1 MALDL
6 VIGHKGEDHITASD
20 FAKIFKD
27 MFGGADTVGADSC
40 FILERPTLSASIADN
55 TITVNIAWGRYLLQG
70 RYVYGEGTVTKTVSG
85 VATAGNKRKDAIV
98 VKFTRVNNIES
109 VGYEIVTGTET
120 SGTPSLPIVPDAGG
134 NIELNSTFRML
145 VGYLN
150 IDGASVSCESLE
162 EYGTLK
168 ANRVRS
174 LYNCYKN
181 YIQTLPAV
189 SLNGSCTGKYGTAPT
204 EANILFGIL
213 KPITID
219 FYKNSSGK
227 LEIIANNIHLIDYL
241 GDVYSVVNDSTFQVE
256 ANSYYLAELDI
267 VLDIEKYFNY
277 HEQGVYHSKFPFT
290 TSMKLLKPSSPYLSH
305 RASGIKIDD
314 DLSSTLHGQLTLGKV
329 VIRTDAQ
336 SGNITFK
343 IPLVYIYDFENEI
356 YNINSP
362 DVFRENYILTN
373 VEIQSSNSESIAVQG
388 KVISITDSSTKLPV
402 RYRVKKESVDA
413 GNGYRETI
421 TLIGHTSSQTVTIA
435 YYPITDGSSLTQVI
449 LPTT

>member
-6 VIGHKGEDHITASD
+6 VIGHKGEDHITAGD

-27 MFGGADTVGADSC
+27 MFGGADTIGADSC

-55 TITVNIAWGRYLLQG
+55 TITINIAWGRYLLQG

-120 SGTPSLPIVPDAGG
+120 SGTPSIPIIPDSSG

-145 VGYLN
+145 IGYLN
-150 IDGASVSCESLE
+150 IEGASVSCESLE

-189 SLNGSCTGKYGTAPT
+189 SLKGSCTGKYGSTST
-204 EANILFGIL
+204 LENILFGIL
-213 KPITID
+213 KPIDVLFT
-219 FYKNSSGK
+219 KTSNGK
-227 LEIIANNIHLIDYL
+227 LRVIVSDVALIDYL
-241 GDVYSVVNDSTFQVE
+241 GDVYKVTNDSTFQVE

-277 HEQGVYHSKFPFT
+277 HDQNIYHSNFPFT

-314 DLSSTLHGQLTLGKV
+314 AITTPHGQLTLGEV
-329 VIRTDAQ
+329 SINRDTQ

-343 IPLVYIYDFENEI
+343 IPLIYVYDFENEI

-373 VEIQSSNSESIAVQG
+373 IEIQSSNSESIAVQG
-388 KVISITDSSTKLPV
+388 RVISVTDSSTKLPV
-402 RYRVKKESVDA
+402 RYSVKKEPISA
-413 GNGYRETI
+413 GYGYRETV

-435 YYPITDGSSLTQVI
+435 YYPITDGSTLAQII

>member
-20 FAKIFKD
+20 FAQIFKD
-27 MFGGADTVGADSC
+27 VFGGAETIGPDSC
-40 FILERPTLSASIADN
+40 FILERPTLSANIADN
-55 TITVNIAWGRYLLQG
+55 TITLSIAWGRYLLQG
-70 RYVYGEGTVTKTVSG
+70 RYVYGNGTVTKTTSG

-98 VKFTRVNNIES
+98 IKFTRVNNIES
-109 VGYEIVTGTET
+109 VSYEIVNGTET

-134 NIELNSTFRML
+134 NIESNSTYRML
-145 VGYLN
+145 IGYLN

-168 ANRVRS
+168 VNRVRS

-189 SLNGSCTGKYGTAPT
+189 SVKGSCTGKDGSTFNL
-204 EANILFGIL
+204 ENILFGIL
-213 KPITID
+213 KPIDVNFFKTTD
-219 FYKNSSGK
+219 GK
-227 LEIIANNIHLIDYL
+227 LRVTAFEVTLTDYL
-241 GDVYSVVNDSTFQVE
+241 GDVYKVTNASSFQVE

-277 HEQGVYHSKFPFT
+277 HEQNGNSSNFPFT
-290 TSMKLLKPSSPYLSH
+290 TSMKLLKPMSPYLNHWKGKIS
-305 RASGIKIDD
+305 IDD
-314 DLSSTLHGQLTLGKV
+314 NITTAPTHIMSLGEVYK
-329 VIRTDAQ
+329 IRDAQ

-356 YNINSP
+356 YSINKP
-362 DVFRENYILTN
+362 GVFEENFTLTE
-373 VEIQSSNSESIAVQG
+373 VSTQSSNSESIPVYG
-388 KVISITDSSTKLPV
+388 RVISVIDSSTKLPV
-402 RYRVKKESVDA
+402 PYTVKKEDA
-413 GNGYRETI
+413 PYKETVTI
-421 TLIGHTSSQTVTIA
+421 TNHTSSQTVTIA
-435 YYPITDGSSLTQVI
+435 YYSITSSSTITEII

>member
-1 MALDL
+1 
-6 VIGHKGEDHITASD
+6 
-20 FAKIFKD
+20 
-27 MFGGADTVGADSC
+27 MFGGADTIGADSC
-40 FILERPTLSASIADN
+40 FILERPKLSATIADN
-55 TITVNIAWGRYLLQG
+55 TITVSIAWGRYLLQG
-70 RYVYGEGTVTKTVSG
+70 RYVYGDGTVTKTVSG
-85 VATAGNKRKDAIV
+85 VTTAGNKRKDAIV
-98 VKFTRVNNIES
+98 VKFTRVNNVES
-109 VGYEIVTGTET
+109 VSYEIVKGTET

-145 VGYLN
+145 IGYLN

-189 SLNGSCTGKYGTAPT
+189 SLKGSCTGKYGSTST
-204 EANILFGIL
+204 LENILFGIL
-213 KPITID
+213 KPIDVLFT
-219 FYKNSSGK
+219 KTSNGK
-227 LEIIANNIHLIDYL
+227 LRVIVSDVALIDYL
-241 GDVYSVVNDSTFQVE
+241 GDVYKVTNDSTFQVE

-277 HEQGVYHSKFPFT
+277 HDQNTYHSNFPFT
-290 TSMKLLKPSSPYLSH
+290 TSMKLLKPSSPYLAH
-305 RASGIKIDD
+305 RVSGIKIDND
-314 DLSSTLHGQLTLGKV
+314 ITAPHGQLTLGEV
-329 VIRTDAQ
+329 SINRDTQ

-343 IPLVYIYDFENEI
+343 IPLVYVYDFENEV

-373 VEIQSSNSESIAVQG
+373 IEIQSSNSESIAVQG
-388 KVISITDSSTKLPV
+388 KVISVTDSSTKLPV
-402 RYRVKKESVDA
+402 RYRVKKEPISA
-413 GNGYRETI
+413 GYGYRETV